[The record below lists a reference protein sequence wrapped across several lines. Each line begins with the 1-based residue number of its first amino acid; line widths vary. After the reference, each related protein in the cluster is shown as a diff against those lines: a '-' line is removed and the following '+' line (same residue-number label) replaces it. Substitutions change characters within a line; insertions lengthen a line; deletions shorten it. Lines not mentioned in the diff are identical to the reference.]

1 MPLTCDPGRDHPE
14 IASAPRFTPP
24 ARLPTRGAGDAELFA
39 RYQRDRDAAGREAI
53 VARYLPLAR
62 HLARGYSGRGDI
74 DDLHQVASLGLL
86 KAIER
91 FDPGRGLAFSS
102 FAVPT
107 ILGELRRYFRD
118 HGWMIRVPRD
128 LQERKQRLDSVTEQ
142 LTAELGRSPTIADL
156 AAAADASPEQVLD
169 ALGTVTAHFPDSLD
183 RPGQDADDPLELTP
197 GYDDPGFEH
206 AEDRAIVDGLLHRLP
221 DRQRV
226 ILQLR
231 FQEDLTQAEIGGLLG
246 VSQMQISRMLRRSIA
261 TLQDL
266 RPR

>member
-1 MPLTCDPGRDHPE
+1 MPLTCDPGSE
-14 IASAPRFTPP
+14 IAPASRPMPR
-24 ARLPTRGAGDAELFA
+24 ARPIRRGVDDAALLA
-39 RYQRDRDAAGREAI
+39 RYHRDRDAAGREAV

-62 HLARGYSGRGDI
+62 HLPRGYRGRGDI

-91 FDPGRGLAFSS
+91 YDPSRGLAFST

-118 HGWMIRVPRD
+118 HGWVVRVPRD
-128 LQERKQRLDSVTEQ
+128 LQERKQRLDSVTEE
-142 LTAELGRSPTIADL
+142 LTAKLRRSPTVAEL
-156 AAAADASPEQVLD
+156 ATAVGASSEEVLE

-183 RPGQDADDPLELTP
+183 RSGQEDDDPRELIP
-197 GYDDPGFEH
+197 GYDDPGFKDV
-206 AEDRAIVDGLLHRLP
+206 EDSAIVNPLLDRLP
-221 DRQRV
+221 DRERL

-231 FQEDLTQAEIGGLLG
+231 FQDELTQAEIGSLLG
-246 VSQMQISRMLRRSIA
+246 LSQMQISRLIRRSIA

-266 RPR
+266 AAR